1 MASGLSSEDQKELQ
15 SFLEGEQAKARVQ
28 SSIQNFTSMCWDK
41 CITGGISSSF
51 RRGEEECLSNCVE
64 RFLDT
69 SIFLVKK
76 LEEQRTSSL

>member
-1 MASGLSSEDQKELQ
+1 MSSAGLSKDDQTELQ

-28 SSIQNFTSMCWDK
+28 SSIQNFTELCFDK

-51 RRGEEECLSNCVE
+51 SRKEEQCLSNCVE

-69 SIFLVKK
+69 RWVESGNGAELV
-76 LEEQRTSSL
+76 TT